1 MHQTISRIK
10 QQKQQLSIK
19 ICRIIEEVPGW
30 LGYSEHWE
38 QQQVA

>member
-1 MHQTISRIK
+1 MHQTISRTK

-19 ICRIIEEVPGW
+19 ICKRIEEMSVW

>member
-1 MHQTISRIK
+1 MHQTISRTK

-30 LGYSEHWE
+30 LDYLELWVP
-38 QQQVA
+38 QQVA